1 MGLSEGLAGLGLAPI
16 HAALMAAVSG
26 REPDWDECLMM
37 S

>member
-1 MGLSEGLAGLGLAPI
+1 MGLSEGLASIGL
-16 HAALMAAVSG
+16 ALMAAVSG